1 MIFKKV
7 FFCSQTLMKN
17 MLFLKSVR
25 TEVAEIGQVFLGTD
39 FFPYFIVIRIC
50 FYVQERKNGKW
61 YQSDIDKAIIR
72 VAYRNNKPRL
82 KECQRRYV

>member
-1 MIFKKV
+1 
-7 FFCSQTLMKN
+7 MKN

-50 FYVQERKNGKW
+50 FYVQDRKKW
-61 YQSDIDKAIIR
+61 KMVSIR
-72 VAYRNNKPRL
+72 YR
-82 KECQRRYV
+82 